1 MDLDGA
7 LFGWIFWQKYIDN
20 TSKIQR
26 YGVCITPFL
35 SDIYKANTMEL
46 FSRRI
51 GRMALFRV
59 LTQKIYEL
67 TGAFCILK
75 KKNCESKVHSL
86 KLKFVEGGLR
96 EIVKEYAGR
105 VLLLWQENND
115 DA

>member
-26 YGVCITPFL
+26 YGVWQTPFL

-51 GRMALFRV
+51 GRTALFLRFNV
-59 LTQKIYEL
+59 
-67 TGAFCILK
+67 
-75 KKNCESKVHSL
+75 KN
-86 KLKFVEGGLR
+86 
-96 EIVKEYAGR
+96 I
-105 VLLLWQENND
+105 
-115 DA
+115 

>member
-1 MDLDGA
+1 
-7 LFGWIFWQKYIDN
+7 
-20 TSKIQR
+20 
-26 YGVCITPFL
+26 
-35 SDIYKANTMEL
+35 MEL

-96 EIVKEYAGR
+96 EIVEEYAGR